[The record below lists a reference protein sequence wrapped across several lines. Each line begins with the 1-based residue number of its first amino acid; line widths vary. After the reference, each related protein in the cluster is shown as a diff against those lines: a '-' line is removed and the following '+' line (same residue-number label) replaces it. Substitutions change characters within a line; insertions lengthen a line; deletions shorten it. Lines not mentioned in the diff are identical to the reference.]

1 MSGGGKDFKQYMN
14 VVIGDGINI
23 VNFINVW
30 FFVKDKRE
38 LKVKLYYFMSLKSKK
53 KYIVGELEVQ
63 EWSDVYIIGYRI

>member
-38 LKVKLYYFMSLKSKK
+38 LKVKLYYFMSLKSEK